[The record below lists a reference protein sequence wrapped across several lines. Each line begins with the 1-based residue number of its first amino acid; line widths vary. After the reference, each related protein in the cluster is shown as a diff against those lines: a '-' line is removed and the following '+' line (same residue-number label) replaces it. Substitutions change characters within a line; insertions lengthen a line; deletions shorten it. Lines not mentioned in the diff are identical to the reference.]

1 MSGVEQLTLS
11 MGHGVGVGN
20 EQTEDEQGSYRCNG
34 FRGHGVIVNSVATA
48 TEVTETTADD
58 LLPFNGS
65 GDGRSRNSD
74 DYEMRIDIQEE
85 GAVVAAAPG
94 VGGNLKVSA
103 SPRADGCGIGGARA
117 GTSKT
122 EADMLVEHGTG
133 GVGGDGDGGGDVE
146 EGIGITYDER
156 NTAASEIWHINSSSY
171 DINTD
176 MAKVRRTRF
185 TDARRARTI
194 KLWDPVKQLELYS
207 AATTASGQLQC
218 TMPGIIRDCSKTS
231 LDFGSVS
238 DPRTGPSIDTEANA
252 SAFGGEAP
260 FSVGGTGTGGSV
272 GGGSK
277 PAGRAPVQ
285 PGRVA
290 WCEDGE
296 TLFILSHEGKAAGG
310 SRPLWKLLCVD
321 R

>member
-1 MSGVEQLTLS
+1 MSGVEQLTLI
-11 MGHGVGVGN
+11 MGHGVGVGEH
-20 EQTEDEQGSYRCNG
+20 EQTQDEQGSYRWNEL
-34 FRGHGVIVNSVATA
+34 RRHGVIVDSVATA
-48 TEVTETTADD
+48 AGVTETTADD
-58 LLPFNGS
+58 ILPFNGS
-65 GDGRSRNSD
+65 GYGCSRNGD
-74 DYEMRIDIQEE
+74 DYEMRIDIQEG
-85 GAVVAAAPG
+85 GAAVAAAPG
-94 VGGNLKVSA
+94 VGGNLEVSA

-122 EADMLVEHGTG
+122 EAVMLVEHGAD

-146 EGIGITYDER
+146 EGIGITCGER
-156 NTAASEIWHINSSSY
+156 NTAASEIWHINSSSC

-176 MAKVRRTRF
+176 RAKVRRTRF
-185 TDARRARTI
+185 ADARRARTI

-207 AATTASGQLQC
+207 AVTTAAGAPQC
-218 TMPGIIRDCSKTS
+218 TIPGVIRDCSNTG

-238 DPRTGPSIDTEANA
+238 DPRTGASIDTEANA

-260 FSVGGTGTGGSV
+260 LPVGGTGAGGSV

-296 TLFILSHEGKAAGG
+296 TLFILSHEGKVAEEIAM
-310 SRPLWKLLCVD
+310 R
-321 R
+321 